1 MILGYGQDDKVCAL
15 TSLFAMLEAEN
26 PERTGCCI
34 LADKEE
40 IGNMGETGMQS
51 SFFEDMVSEILAL
64 TGEDSP
70 VKVRRVLRN
79 SCMLSSDVSA
89 AYDPL
94 YPEVFE
100 KKNTAYFG
108 RGLVLNKYTGSRGK
122 NGTSDANAEYVAK
135 VRNVFGNNHVAFQ
148 TAELGKVDQGGG
160 GTIAYVMANKA
171 MSVID
176 SGVIMSG
183 LLGGSASTYT
193 FVINMLLLVVAFV
206 LLGKEV
212 AMRSAYVSV
221 LYSVTLEVI
230 QYVWS
235 MSGPLTNQPV
245 LELVFCFMILAVCSA
260 IFFNMDASSGGSD
273 IIALVL
279 KKYTNVSIG
288 TALLVVDFIV
298 VIVAFFV
305 YGVTVGLFS
314 LAGFLAKSFFI
325 DTVIETLNLCKYF
338 TIISKN
344 AEPICNYI
352 NTELNHG
359 ATIYD
364 ARGAYTKDNKQAVMT
379 VVKREQARSLRNYVH
394 EVDPDAFMMI
404 TNSSEIIGKGFI
416 E

>member
-1 MILGYGQDDKVCAL
+1 MEAVKKYRILTVGSVILGISDYMFKFQNH
-15 TSLFAMLEAEN
+15 F
-26 PERTGCCI
+26 
-34 LADKEE
+34 
-40 IGNMGETGMQS
+40 
-51 SFFEDMVSEILAL
+51 SFGGVS
-64 TGEDSP
+64 G
-70 VKVRRVLRN
+70 
-79 SCMLSSDVSA
+79 
-89 AYDPL
+89 
-94 YPEVFE
+94 
-100 KKNTAYFG
+100 
-108 RGLVLNKYTGSRGK
+108 
-122 NGTSDANAEYVAK
+122 
-135 VRNVFGNNHVAFQ
+135 
-148 TAELGKVDQGGG
+148 
-160 GTIAYVMANKA
+160 IA
-171 MSVID
+171 
-176 SGVIMSG
+176 VIMRG

-230 QYVWS
+230 QYVWP

-245 LELVFCFMILAVCSA
+245 LELVFCFMIIAVCSA

-288 TALLVVDFIV
+288 TALMVVDFIV
-298 VIVAFFV
+298 VIVTFFV

-359 ATIYD
+359 ATIYE
-364 ARGAYTKDNKQAVMT
+364 ARGAYTKDNKQVVMT
-379 VVKREQARSLRNYVH
+379 VVKREQARNLRNYVH